1 MLRQAH
7 PLARSSFL
15 FPSPLAAKIF
25 IATTPQ
31 MPFPLLEFIYFG
43 LSSLN
48 SEVYFPMRCRLY
60 HNTVQTAPTFLP
72 GPLPEARG
80 FFCPSEKKPRPAPAP
95 SSAAPGIRLF
105 ILLQSSRFLTLRGPV
120 SPKRPVLPIHLRD
133 RPRPSRPRP
142 ISPTSPEQNRCPFT
156 PSSRPAPPLP
166 TTLPRRRPATPP
178 RTGLQARFAPR
189 RSRSGP

>member
-1 MLRQAH
+1 
-7 PLARSSFL
+7 
-15 FPSPLAAKIF
+15 
-25 IATTPQ
+25 
-31 MPFPLLEFIYFG
+31 
-43 LSSLN
+43 
-48 SEVYFPMRCRLY
+48 MRCRMY

-133 RPRPSRPRP
+133 RSRPSRPRP
-142 ISPTSPEQNRCPFT
+142 TFPDLSRAKLAPVHAFPAPDSSPPDNSSP
-156 PSSRPAPPLP
+156 PSSSNAATNRSTSAFRSSALALRSLRRQSRSLLRDQASLSFNSTTFRCLVTTRSAARSRPPLP
-166 TTLPRRRPATPP
+166 RQAKSRRR
-178 RTGLQARFAPR
+178 G
-189 RSRSGP
+189 SRP